1 VSLLDVVPEL
11 LESAATDLQSV
22 GSELNAAH
30 AAAAGPTT
38 GLVAAGTDEVSAAVT
53 GLFSEYGQAFHALS
67 AQASTFHTQFVQAL
81 SGTQGAYAAAE
92 AANAS
97 PLQAMVAGAR
107 SLAVFSPAQ
116 ELLGRP
122 LIGNGSNGT
131 AASPNGGAGGLL
143 YGNGGTG
150 YSESTPGVAGG
161 NGGSAGLI
169 GSGGTGG
176 SGGAG
181 AAGGTGGNAG
191 LFGTGGTGGNG
202 GASNGTYAGGGGE
215 GGRGGWLLG
224 NNGSN
229 GQAGGSNLNGT
240 VPLTIFETTEPI
252 VNASINGGS
261 SVPLLVD
268 TGSTGLVIPL
278 KDIGLQH
285 LGLPTGIGMGSYSG
299 GDTYFYLKFN
309 GTINFG
315 NGIVS
320 SPTTVDAVFFSF
332 PGPFSDFASSNG
344 AVGVLGVGALT
355 AGPNTTSPTTA
366 LQGNL
371 GQGVLIN
378 EPQNQLVFGPNTGNV
393 LTTTATGGG
402 STANLTYTVT
412 NSNGATTSTHSTII
426 DSGGVDGTLL
436 QSAIPG
442 GSSVPDGTEVAVSY
456 NGTPL
461 YSYTV
466 AGNNPSVIT
475 SGSQNTGYEAFSH
488 LPIYVD
494 YLHDTVSFD
503 E

>member
-1 VSLLDVVPEL
+1 VSLLFVAPEL
-11 LESAATDLQSV
+11 LASATADLKSI
-22 GSELNAAH
+22 GAELDAAH
-30 AAAAGPTT
+30 AAAAVPTT
-38 GLVAAGTDEVSAAVT
+38 GLVAAGADEVSAAVT
-53 GLFSEYGQAFHALS
+53 ALFTEYGQAFHALS
-67 AQASTFHTQFVQAL
+67 AQASTFHIQFAQAL
-81 SGTQGAYAAAE
+81 SGAQGAYAAAE

-97 PLQAMVAGAR
+97 PLQAVVAGAQ

-122 LIGNGSNGT
+122 LIGNGANGT

-150 YSESTPGVAGG
+150 YSESTPGAAGG
-161 NGGSAGLI
+161 NGGNAGLI
-169 GSGGTGG
+169 GNGGTGG
-176 SGGAG
+176 A
-181 AAGGTGGNAG
+181 
-191 LFGTGGTGGNG
+191 G

-215 GGRGGWLLG
+215 GGRGGWLFG
-224 NNGSN
+224 NNGTN

-252 VNASINGGS
+252 VNASVNGGS

-278 KDIGLQH
+278 QDIGLQH
-285 LGLPTGIGMGSYSG
+285 LGLPTGIGMGAYSG

-309 GTINFG
+309 STINFG

-332 PGPFSDFASSNG
+332 PGSFSNFASSNG

-366 LQGNL
+366 LQGDL

-378 EPQNQLVFGPNTGNV
+378 EPQHQLVFGPNTGNV
-393 LTTTATGGG
+393 LATTATGGG
-402 STANLTYTVT
+402 STAQLTYTV
-412 NSNGATTSTHSTII
+412 GATTSTNPTIV

-436 QSAIPG
+436 QSAVPG
-442 GSSVPDGTEVAVSY
+442 GSSVPNGTEIKVSY
-456 NGTPL
+456 QGTTL

-466 AGNNPSVIT
+466 EGNSPSVIA
-475 SGSQNTGYEAFSH
+475 SGSQNTGYEAF
-488 LPIYVD
+488 LNRPIYID
-494 YLHDTVSFD
+494 YTHDNLVFD
-503 E
+503 Q

>member
-1 VSLLDVVPEL
+1 MKDPEGYVSLLFVAPEL
-11 LESAATDLQSV
+11 LASATADLKSI
-22 GSELNAAH
+22 GAELDAAH
-30 AAAAGPTT
+30 AAVAVPTT
-38 GLVAAGTDEVSAAVT
+38 GLVAAGADEVSAAVT
-53 GLFSEYGQAFHALS
+53 ALFSEYGQAFHALS

-97 PLQAMVAGAR
+97 PLQAVVAGAQR
-107 SLAVFSPAQ
+107 LAVFSPAQ

-143 YGNGGTG
+143 YGNGGNG
-150 YSESTPGVAGG
+150 YSASTLGVAGG
-161 NGGSAGLI
+161 NGGNAGLI
-169 GSGGTGG
+169 GNGGTGG
-176 SGGAG
+176 SGGA
-181 AAGGTGGNAG
+181 
-191 LFGTGGTGGNG
+191 
-202 GASNGTYAGGGGE
+202 SNGTFAGGGGA
-215 GGRGGWLLG
+215 GGRGGWLFG
-224 NNGSN
+224 NNGTN

-252 VNASINGGS
+252 VNASVNGGS

-278 KDIGLQH
+278 QDIGLQH
-285 LGLPTGIGMGSYSG
+285 LGLPTGIGMGTYSG

-332 PGPFSDFASSNG
+332 PGSFSNFASSNG
-344 AVGVLGVGALT
+344 AVGILGVGAST
-355 AGPNTTSPTTA
+355 VGPNTTSPTTA

-378 EPQNQLVFGPNTGNV
+378 EPQHQLVFGPNTGNV
-393 LTTTATGGG
+393 LATTATGGG
-402 STANLTYTVT
+402 STANLTYTV
-412 NSNGATTSTHSTII
+412 GATTTTNPTIV

-436 QSAIPG
+436 QSAVPG
-442 GSSVPDGTEVAVSY
+442 GSSVPDGTEIAVK
-456 NGTPL
+456 L
-461 YSYTV
+461 QR
-466 AGNNPSVIT
+466 NPAL
-475 SGSQNTGYEAFSH
+475 Q
-488 LPIYVD
+488 
-494 YLHDTVSFD
+494 LHRRR
-503 E
+503 

>member
-1 VSLLDVVPEL
+1 MSLLFVAPEL
-11 LESAATDLQSV
+11 LASATADLKSI
-22 GSELNAAH
+22 GAELDAAR
-30 AAAAGPTT
+30 AAVAVPTT
-38 GLVAAGTDEVSAAVT
+38 GLVAAGADEVSAAVT
-53 GLFSEYGQAFHALS
+53 ALFTEYGQAFHALS

-81 SGTQGAYAAAE
+81 SGAQGAYAAAE

-97 PLQAMVAGAR
+97 PLQAVVAGAQR
-107 SLAVFSPAQ
+107 LAVFSPAQ

-161 NGGSAGLI
+161 NGGNAGLI
-169 GSGGTGG
+169 GNGGTGG
-176 SGGAG
+176 
-181 AAGGTGGNAG
+181 AGGT
-191 LFGTGGTGGNG
+191 
-202 GASNGTYAGGGGE
+202 SNGTYAGGGGE
-215 GGRGGWLLG
+215 GGRGGWLFG
-224 NNGSN
+224 NNGTN

-240 VPLTIFETTEPI
+240 VPLTIFQTTEPI
-252 VNASINGGS
+252 VNASVNGGS

-278 KDIGLQH
+278 QDIGLQH
-285 LGLPTGIGMGSYSG
+285 LGLPTGIGMGAYSG
-299 GDTYFYLKFN
+299 GDTYFYLKFD

-332 PGPFSDFASSNG
+332 PGSFSNFASSNG
-344 AVGVLGVGALT
+344 AVGILGVGALT
-355 AGPNTTSPTTA
+355 AGPNTTSPITA
-366 LQGNL
+366 LQGDL

-378 EPQNQLVFGPNTGNV
+378 EPQHQLVFGPNTGNV
-393 LTTTATGGG
+393 LATTATGGG
-402 STANLTYTVT
+402 STANLTYTV
-412 NSNGATTSTHSTII
+412 GATTSTHPTIV

-436 QSAIPG
+436 QSAVPG
-442 GSSVPDGTEVAVSY
+442 GSSVPDGTEIAVSY

-466 AGNNPSVIT
+466 AGNSPSVIT

-488 LPIYVD
+488 LPIYID
-494 YLHDTVSFD
+494 YTDNTLVFD
-503 E
+503 Q